1 MARVIC
7 ADCGR
12 VLVEDDEQ
20 YNCRYWSSN
29 VYHVVDSEQLFYRR
43 YDGKFICEEC
53 FDENY
58 FECEDCNEIFPNEES
73 CYEDGA
79 DRTVCSSCDAEYET
93 CECCNQRFRH
103 EDMEETDGGYV
114 CERCYDREYHT
125 CVQCDHAIH
134 VDDTV
139 TSDNGDHYCNSCY
152 NELFTT
158 CCECGEELAV
168 SDSHET
174 PGGLVCGECLDQLG
188 YIYCD
193 RCGVNV
199 PPENIYTTGNGDHI
213 CETCLRRSA
222 RDAGRSVTELLEE
235 YTRRREAERREA
247 MERLRRTQ
255 PPLTILG
262 YHHNTERCF
271 LSLDGENT
279 KTYFGIELEVESTS
293 GRGRDYV
300 AADALRAINKST
312 DGETRNHWTAMNDG
326 SLNCGFELI
335 SQPMTARYF
344 DKEVAPL
351 LKTEFKNMIHMGLR
365 SHNTRTCGLHFHV
378 SRTELSTDTLVNMK
392 IAVDKFKS
400 TVVKISRRKNF
411 DEIDRWAHVEEIHEC
426 FGVLDKDLWNER
438 YDREKGRLN
447 CGGRY
452 LALNFTNRDT
462 VEFRICKG
470 TLKYESF
477 IGCLHFFRFLID
489 WCSTHAFQQILEEI
503 DEQQFRVDMA
513 AYSPELKAYAID
525 RKVIIAETL
534 DNGDEDVDLLAA

>member
-1 MARVIC
+1 MARIVC

-12 VLVEDDEQ
+12 AIVEDDAE
-20 YNCRYWSSN
+20 YRYMGCN
-29 VYHVVDSEQLFYRR
+29 EFKNDDNERFYQRN
-43 YDGKFICEEC
+43 DGEFICEEC

-58 FECEDCNEIFPNEES
+58 FQCEDCNAIYPRDEE

-79 DRTVCSSCDAEYET
+79 DRSVCPTCDET
-93 CECCNQRFRH
+93 YAPCECCDERY
-103 EDMEETDGGYV
+103 ESSDMRETIDDGLV
-114 CERCYDREYHT
+114 CDHCYDR
-125 CVQCDHAIH
+125 
-134 VDDTV
+134 
-139 TSDNGDHYCNSCY
+139 HYY
-152 NELFTT
+152 T
-158 CCECGEELAV
+158 CCECGNAVRDRDVVRDDHGNHYCLSCYDGHFTRCCECDEELYLDDAYA
-168 SDSHET
+168 T
-174 PGGLVCGECLDQLG
+174 PNGQMCEGCIERLG
-188 YIYCD
+188 YVQCS
-193 RCGVNV
+193 RCGDYV
-199 PPENIYTTGNGDHI
+199 PPEEIYTCSD
-213 CETCLRRSA
+213 
-222 RDAGRSVTELLEE
+222 GRSLCN
-235 YTRRREAERREA
+235 YCSDIIRRESGMSPEEWAAELERQQAERRRAEQA
-247 MERLRRTQ
+247 RLRTIE
-255 PPLTILG
+255 PPTTILS
-262 YHHNTERCF
+262 YHRNTERCF
-271 LSLDGENT
+271 LSLDDEDT
-279 KTYFGIELEVESTS
+279 KMFFGIELETEAGGDW
-293 GRGRDYV
+293 GR
-300 AADALRAINKST
+300 ADAAAQTLKLLNQNTNGDI
-312 DGETRNHWTAMNDG
+312 RNHWTAMNDG

-503 DEQQFRVDMA
+503 DEQQFRADMA
-513 AYSPELKAYAID
+513 AYSPELRAYAID
-525 RKVIIAETL
+525 RKLIEAEAHN
-534 DNGDEDVDLLAA
+534 DDEDVLLLAA